1 MPRPILATIDISAM
15 RSNLCVAK
23 THAWPARVWA
33 VVKANGYGHGLA
45 NALRGFA
52 AADGLAVVE
61 PDAAVRL
68 REMGWRKPVLLLEGC
83 FDRQDLETVSGY
95 LLDTVVHCEAQLA
108 MLEKFPLRSPV
119 DVHLKINSGMNRLGF
134 RPEHIASAHARLRA
148 LPGVGQI
155 VLVTH
160 FANADDEANPAMP
173 LAEQVRRTRMAAA
186 GLDAPLSMCNSA
198 ADLLHGELAER
209 WVRPGIM
216 LYGATPGVR
225 TAAGFGLLPAMT
237 LSSRLI
243 AVQEIVAGE
252 AVGYGSRFIAQ
263 RSMRI
268 GVVACGYADGYPRH
282 APDGAPVLVD
292 GVRCTLAGR
301 VSMDMMTVDLSAAP
315 AAQQGSEVTLWG
327 AGLPIDEVAQAAGT
341 IGYELMC
348 AVAPRVAVAV
358 QEDPQDHQQ
367 DHQQDQD

>member
-15 RSNLCVAK
+15 RSNLSLAK
-23 THAWPARVWA
+23 VHAGHTGVWA

-68 REMGWRKPVLLLEGC
+68 REMGWQKPVLLLEGY
-83 FDRQDLETVSGY
+83 FDRQDLETVSDY
-95 LLDTVVHCEAQLA
+95 SLDTVVHCEEQLA
-108 MLEKFPLRSPV
+108 MLERFPLKTRIA
-119 DVHLKINSGMNRLGF
+119 VHLKINSGMNRLGF
-134 RPEHIASAHARLRA
+134 HPDKVPAAHARLRA
-148 LPGVGQI
+148 LPGVRQI

-160 FANADDEANPAMP
+160 FANADDETNPAMP

-198 ADLLHGELAER
+198 ADLLHGELADG

-216 LYGATPGVR
+216 LYGGTPGVK
-225 TAAGFGLLPAMT
+225 TAAEFGLLPAMT
-237 LSSRLI
+237 LGSRLI
-243 AVQEIVAGE
+243 AVQDIVAGD
-252 AVGYGSRFIAQ
+252 AVGYGSRFIAPH
-263 RSMRI
+263 SMRI

-292 GVRCTLAGR
+292 GVRCALAGR
-301 VSMDMMTVDLSAAP
+301 VSMDMLTVDLSAAP
-315 AAQQGSEVTLWG
+315 AARQGAEVILWG

-348 AVAPRVAVAV
+348 AVAPRVALAV
-358 QEDPQDHQQ
+358 RDEQAD
-367 DHQQDQD
+367 